1 MDNSLRP
8 HAINTKIKVISKID
22 TLTLGLLVCI
32 SLAPQ
37 CEVYEDGMCSR
48 EFDPVCG
55 SDGNT
60 YTTECVLCRENKM
73 NDTDLQTLPQFR

>member
-22 TLTLGLLVCI
+22 TLTLGLLFPC
-32 SLAPQ
+32 LKQPQ
-37 CEVYEDGMCSR
+37 CEVYEGGMCSR

-60 YTTECVLCRENKM
+60 YTTKCVLCHENK
-73 NDTDLQTLPQFR
+73 NSCIIRKGTCH